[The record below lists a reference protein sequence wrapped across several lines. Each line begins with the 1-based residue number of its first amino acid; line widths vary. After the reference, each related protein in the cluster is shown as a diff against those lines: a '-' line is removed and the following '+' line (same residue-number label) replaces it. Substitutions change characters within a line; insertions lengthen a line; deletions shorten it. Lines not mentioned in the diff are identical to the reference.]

1 MKKLISILLSGILT
15 VMAFSSAFMFGNAE
29 NASDM
34 LTVDFED
41 SQKAYYQENSYG
53 TPENVASL
61 TDTDTSNGT
70 AMQVHWIKVY
80 RSGWDNNHAITNYAS
95 GFALYDDINNKI
107 AEYKAGQTLSVS
119 FDLKKNSAVSE
130 DFFTQF
136 KAALAFVPESALKSD
151 NMGSVNE
158 YVGGGKTAILT
169 SIDCT
174 ADSDW
179 EHYSAMVT
187 VPCDGSAA
195 FMLYG
200 TDWQVPCDI
209 YIDNITVA
217 ETNPKLKNETLD
229 FEDNQAVFYENN
241 YLTDKNNVAGL
252 LNSDDESHGNVMAFK
267 TLKVYREGWD
277 DNVITQWPSAFVL
290 CDSAG
295 ESRLSFKAGEQFR
308 ISFEIKKNSAVPTD
322 FFTTFKA
329 ALIFGEELL
338 SVNGH
343 MGSLNPYINNGK
355 SITLEEIDCTADDWV
370 RYSAVV
376 TAPCSGA
383 AAFLLYGTEW
393 QVPCDIYI
401 DNITVAETNPK
412 LKNETLDFEDN
423 QAVFYENNY
432 LTDKNNV
439 AGLLNSDDES
449 HGNVMAFKT
458 LKVYREG
465 WDDNVITQ
473 WPSAFV
479 LCDSAGESRLS
490 FKAGEQFRISFE
502 IKKNSAVPTDFFTTF
517 KAALIFGE
525 ELLSVNGHMGSLN
538 PYINNGKSITLEE
551 IDCTADDWVRYSAV
565 VTAPCS
571 GAAAFLLYGTEW
583 QVPCDI
589 YVDNINISS
598 DAEGNPVMVECVN
611 IDAAGGSRMVNM
623 YDTDSFSDIVKPFSD
638 RAKFDGWYY
647 DEALTKPVKGV
658 IGTTG
663 KIYAKWRT
671 EKQSLK
677 NTYDEDNVEYVVSV
691 TDNGYEMTQRKINGT
706 LSEDYFGQYNVVVKK
721 PTVFEDNQAVHFT
734 NAQSYNWNWPALVKL
749 YDDKTLEN
757 FVPQPNS
764 AYKIKFKYKTDRI
777 PDKLL
782 NLQLRILDAND
793 SSFYS
798 EKNVLCKQLV
808 GIQGERMNWAS
819 VETVFYTGSEVGTL
833 ALVLASSDSWL
844 ANDVS
849 VWIDEIEIEEVFNT
863 PSIYFETNGGNK
875 VAPRS
880 VIAGGVIPSVD
891 VPQKQG
897 CLFDGW
903 FTDAECT
910 KPLTGNIM
918 PGDNLFLYAKWTE
931 PAGEPN
937 RLDCDFETCQYIND
951 GTAQNKSDNY
961 ISEEVTWVNDPEEAY
976 SGSGYISVKGSGAT
990 TETASAYPAVS
1001 FKNEDGS
1008 SYQLVA
1014 GKRYKISWAF
1024 RGQHSGQYI
1033 RFVTSQQVPTMGVNL
1048 SNSKEFVNLNY
1059 APTQIGVEIDEWGT
1073 CEMFFIPEET
1083 GKVYML
1089 LSANADSRFDID
1101 SLKIESAE
1109 EDEASLVTFYDADGN
1124 FLEKQFGKIGE
1135 RLIDCE
1141 IYHTEDKKFNGWR
1154 TSDGKLHTSNTIPA
1168 NDLELY
1174 ASYTDYED
1182 LSRVTQDWNKPL
1194 KIDFEDSE
1202 AAKIFY
1208 GVGNNSSPAS
1218 NGTYYVTGD
1227 SANAHSGDSY
1237 FKLYDVATWSGPWFR
1252 RFRVF
1257 NPDTKGNM
1265 VYLDPHSVYRVS
1277 FWLNLEKAGASTI
1290 SLVAFDST
1298 VDMSSYEKGAA
1309 ITLTDAEQ
1317 MGNMGKWVQYESSI
1331 TTGDTVSALGFLM
1344 TGGWMTAAIDDITV
1358 TKLETATV
1366 TFDSMGGSRVEPMT
1380 VLTYDYAVVPSF
1392 PEREGYDFVGW
1403 YTDKQC
1409 KNLFDFNSTMI
1420 LGDITLYAKWEKAFV
1435 PETYYQNTTVYT
1447 QEEKEVES
1455 IPDDAELDNQ
1465 FEIKQNDKIKN
1476 VSVETDGAPIWKI
1489 AVIAAGALALVGA
1502 AVVILILIK
1511 KKKQKGGK

>member
-15 VMAFSSAFMFGNAE
+15 VMAFSSAFMLGNAE

-200 TDWQVPCDI
+200 TEWQVPCDI

-961 ISEEVTWVNDPEEAY
+961 ISEEVTWVDDPEEAY

-1141 IYHTEDKKFNGWR
+1141 IHHTEDKKFNGWR

-1182 LSRVTQDWNKPL
+1182 LSRVTQDWKKPL

-1489 AVIAAGALALVGA
+1489 AVIAAGALALVGT
-1502 AVVILILIK
+1502 AVVILLLIK

>member
-61 TDTDTSNGT
+61 TDTDTLNGT

-195 FMLYG
+195 FM
-200 TDWQVPCDI
+200 
-209 YIDNITVA
+209 
-217 ETNPKLKNETLD
+217 
-229 FEDNQAVFYENN
+229 
-241 YLTDKNNVAGL
+241 
-252 LNSDDESHGNVMAFK
+252 
-267 TLKVYREGWD
+267 
-277 DNVITQWPSAFVL
+277 
-290 CDSAG
+290 
-295 ESRLSFKAGEQFR
+295 
-308 ISFEIKKNSAVPTD
+308 
-322 FFTTFKA
+322 
-329 ALIFGEELL
+329 
-338 SVNGH
+338 
-343 MGSLNPYINNGK
+343 
-355 SITLEEIDCTADDWV
+355 
-370 RYSAVV
+370 
-376 TAPCSGA
+376 
-383 AAFLLYGTEW
+383 LYGTEW

-611 IDAAGGSRMVNM
+611 IDAAGGSRMENM

-782 NLQLRILDAND
+782 NLQLRILGAND

-808 GIQGERMNWAS
+808 GIQGEQMNWAS

-1182 LSRVTQDWNKPL
+1182 LSRVTQDWKKPL

-1331 TTGDTVSALGFLM
+1331 TTGDTVSTLGFLM

-1476 VSVETDGAPIWKI
+1476 VSAETDGAPIWKI

>member
-295 ESRLSFKAGEQFR
+295 ESRLSFK
-308 ISFEIKKNSAVPTD
+308 T
-322 FFTTFKA
+322 
-329 ALIFGEELL
+329 
-338 SVNGH
+338 
-343 MGSLNPYINNGK
+343 
-355 SITLEEIDCTADDWV
+355 
-370 RYSAVV
+370 
-376 TAPCSGA
+376 
-383 AAFLLYGTEW
+383 
-393 QVPCDIYI
+393 
-401 DNITVAETNPK
+401 
-412 LKNETLDFEDN
+412 
-423 QAVFYENNY
+423 
-432 LTDKNNV
+432 
-439 AGLLNSDDES
+439 
-449 HGNVMAFKT
+449 
-458 LKVYREG
+458 
-465 WDDNVITQ
+465 
-473 WPSAFV
+473 
-479 LCDSAGESRLS
+479 
-490 FKAGEQFRISFE
+490 GEQFRISFE

-1059 APTQIGVEIDEWGT
+1059 APTQIGV
-1073 CEMFFIPEET
+1073 
-1083 GKVYML
+1083 
-1089 LSANADSRFDID
+1089 
-1101 SLKIESAE
+1101 
-1109 EDEASLVTFYDADGN
+1109 
-1124 FLEKQFGKIGE
+1124 
-1135 RLIDCE
+1135 
-1141 IYHTEDKKFNGWR
+1141 
-1154 TSDGKLHTSNTIPA
+1154 
-1168 NDLELY
+1168 
-1174 ASYTDYED
+1174 
-1182 LSRVTQDWNKPL
+1182 
-1194 KIDFEDSE
+1194 
-1202 AAKIFY
+1202 
-1208 GVGNNSSPAS
+1208 
-1218 NGTYYVTGD
+1218 
-1227 SANAHSGDSY
+1227 
-1237 FKLYDVATWSGPWFR
+1237 
-1252 RFRVF
+1252 
-1257 NPDTKGNM
+1257 
-1265 VYLDPHSVYRVS
+1265 
-1277 FWLNLEKAGASTI
+1277 
-1290 SLVAFDST
+1290 
-1298 VDMSSYEKGAA
+1298 
-1309 ITLTDAEQ
+1309 
-1317 MGNMGKWVQYESSI
+1317 
-1331 TTGDTVSALGFLM
+1331 
-1344 TGGWMTAAIDDITV
+1344 
-1358 TKLETATV
+1358 
-1366 TFDSMGGSRVEPMT
+1366 
-1380 VLTYDYAVVPSF
+1380 
-1392 PEREGYDFVGW
+1392 
-1403 YTDKQC
+1403 
-1409 KNLFDFNSTMI
+1409 
-1420 LGDITLYAKWEKAFV
+1420 
-1435 PETYYQNTTVYT
+1435 
-1447 QEEKEVES
+1447 
-1455 IPDDAELDNQ
+1455 
-1465 FEIKQNDKIKN
+1465 
-1476 VSVETDGAPIWKI
+1476 
-1489 AVIAAGALALVGA
+1489 
-1502 AVVILILIK
+1502 
-1511 KKKQKGGK
+1511 

>member
-295 ESRLSFKAGEQFR
+295 ESRLSFK
-308 ISFEIKKNSAVPTD
+308 T
-322 FFTTFKA
+322 
-329 ALIFGEELL
+329 
-338 SVNGH
+338 
-343 MGSLNPYINNGK
+343 
-355 SITLEEIDCTADDWV
+355 
-370 RYSAVV
+370 
-376 TAPCSGA
+376 
-383 AAFLLYGTEW
+383 
-393 QVPCDIYI
+393 
-401 DNITVAETNPK
+401 
-412 LKNETLDFEDN
+412 
-423 QAVFYENNY
+423 
-432 LTDKNNV
+432 
-439 AGLLNSDDES
+439 
-449 HGNVMAFKT
+449 
-458 LKVYREG
+458 
-465 WDDNVITQ
+465 
-473 WPSAFV
+473 
-479 LCDSAGESRLS
+479 
-490 FKAGEQFRISFE
+490 GEQFRISFE